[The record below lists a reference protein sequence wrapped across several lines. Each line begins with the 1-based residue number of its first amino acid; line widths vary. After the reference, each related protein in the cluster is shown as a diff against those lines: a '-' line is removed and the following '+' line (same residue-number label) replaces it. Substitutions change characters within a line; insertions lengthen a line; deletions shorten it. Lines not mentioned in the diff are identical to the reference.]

1 MGLPKLKLVPGT
13 GEAPMA
19 DEDIK
24 SLARED
30 HARAFNLLHQR
41 YEKKLWH
48 HALWII
54 KDSEIARDVA
64 QETFV
69 KAYHEPRLFDDAF
82 TLT

>member
-13 GEAPMA
+13 AEAPTA

-24 SLARED
+24 KLARED
-30 HARAFNLLHQR
+30 HERAFDLLVRR
-41 YEKKLWH
+41 YMPKLYH

-64 QETFV
+64 
-69 KAYHEPRLFDDAF
+69 
-82 TLT
+82 